1 MHLSTILSVAFAAL
15 ALAHPNNVAKREAQ
29 VTEENPPLEARAPQI
44 TESPAALLDA
54 DGLEERAAQVTEDDP
69 VSNFLQR
76 KKNMQSDIS
85 VLTDSLAQGQWCGRA
100 CCKYFACA
108 FTYPLGE
115 VNIL

>member
-15 ALAHPNNVAKREAQ
+15 ALAHPNNVAKREAR

-69 VSNFLQR
+69 PKANGVAARAPEITEGPELVNVDELAARAPQR
-76 KKNMQSDIS
+76 TEEDPPI
-85 VLTDSLAQGQWCGRA
+85 TDA
-100 CCKYFACA
+100 
-108 FTYPLGE
+108 
-115 VNIL
+115 